1 MLLMNYFDLE
11 TDQKLSIKSS
21 SYIELF
27 SILLYFVISLRI
39 LIHKKSKGV
48 KILPDTHNKTSK
60 IFSLNNIE
68 KQTIADASTNFI
80 IVSGFAAYSFVFIRI
95 KEINPID
102 FNFYPN
108 YLYIY
113 FHQLIYPGLMA
124 GIITISYYIGH
135 SPLRK
140 TIAREAKNCLPLSN

>member
-1 MLLMNYFDLE
+1 LYVNGLVLE
-11 TDQKLSIKSS
+11 VIN
-21 SYIELF
+21 ELF
-27 SILLYFVISLRI
+27 RLGNR
-39 LIHKKSKGV
+39 SKV
-48 KILPDTHNKTSK
+48 VN
-60 IFSLNNIE
+60 FSLNNIE